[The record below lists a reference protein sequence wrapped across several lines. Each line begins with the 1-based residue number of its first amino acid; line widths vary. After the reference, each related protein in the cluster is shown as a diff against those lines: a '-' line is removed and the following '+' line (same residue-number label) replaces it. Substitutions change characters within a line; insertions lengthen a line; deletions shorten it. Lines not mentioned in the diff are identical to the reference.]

1 MIKETETTKSKCLLE
16 KSGSHIRV
24 FEIKIVVAVAVNAR
38 GRSALKNL
46 SALQYISQVE
56 LKKAVESAGRATWI
70 DCTSERL
77 KIVSN
82 D

>member
-24 FEIKIVVAVAVNAR
+24 FEIKIVVAVNAR
-38 GRSALKNL
+38 GSSALKNL

-56 LKKAVESAGRATWI
+56 LKKVVESEERATWI
-70 DCTSERL
+70 GCTSERL

>member
-24 FEIKIVVAVAVNAR
+24 FEIKIVVAVNAR
-38 GRSALKNL
+38 GSSAIKNL
-46 SALQYISQVE
+46 SALPYISLFD

-77 KIVSN
+77 KSVSN